1 MTKLKF
7 QVFQMNHNP
16 CTEKRSYKS
25 RSSNEVGF
33 LQETRPAIVHVC
45 TFIHE
50 SCACVH
56 TNKIKNH
63 DNRNFLFYFMQAG
76 GV

>member
-7 QVFQMNHNP
+7 QFFQMNHNP

-45 TFIHE
+45 IFIYE

-56 TNKIKNH
+56 TNKIKTMTTE
-63 DNRNFLFYFMQAG
+63 LFFFFMQAG